1 MKRIY
6 EVVRLRRIE
15 WVDMADIKIISRGG
29 FEVDENDLN
38 TLYGILKINDTGLK
52 HHFFLIKV

>member
-1 MKRIY
+1 MKSIY

-15 WVDMADIKIISRGG
+15 WVDMADIKIIRGSG

-38 TLYGILKINDTGLK
+38 TYGILKINDTGLK
-52 HHFFLIKV
+52 LNTISS

>member
-15 WVDMADIKIISRGG
+15 WVDMVDIKIIRGGG

-38 TLYGILKINDTGLK
+38 TLYEILKINDKGLT
-52 HHFFLIKV
+52 LNTISS